1 MDVTLAGGYWYW
13 VAGTGTLIY
22 AVIFIGPRIL

>member
-13 VAGTGTLIY
+13 VAGTWILLY
-22 AVIFIGPRIL
+22 AVVYFAPRWT